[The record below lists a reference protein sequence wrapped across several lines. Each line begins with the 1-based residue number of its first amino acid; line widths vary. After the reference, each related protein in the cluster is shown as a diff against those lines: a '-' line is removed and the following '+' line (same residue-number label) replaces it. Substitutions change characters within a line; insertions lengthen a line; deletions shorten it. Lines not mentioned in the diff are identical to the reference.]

1 MVVFAHYPIFFL
13 SNFHGAI
20 GVDIFFII
28 SGYIISKSSPKYIS
42 NPRRFLINRLIR
54 LYPLWLVLC
63 LVSFFMFI
71 LFSPFDKIKYIESLF
86 MSIFFLGEWGRTYS
100 EPIIFAGWS
109 LRYEV
114 LFYMLTFF
122 LLVIFKN
129 KGKVINILVCFLL
142 GIIGMFID
150 LQNVHVDILISPFFI
165 YFGIGILLEFLNQ
178 EYKIFQNKFNSKLLI
193 VCSSII
199 LLLVSM
205 FDDNVP
211 NVNGNAHEFLSING
225 VLVKRIYIWAPA
237 SIFFVFSFLKTRLEF
252 NKILFFLGNISYS
265 LYLVHS
271 LFKPFLASNK
281 LNTYLIQF
289 AITKEILYLF
299 AIPMFIVISNYTQK
313 LVERDFSNYLN
324 LKFFKK

>member
-28 SGYIISKSSPKYIS
+28 SGYIISKSSPKYIT

-122 LLVIFKN
+122 CWLY
-129 KGKVINILVCFLL
+129 
-142 GIIGMFID
+142 
-150 LQNVHVDILISPFFI
+150 S
-165 YFGIGILLEFLNQ
+165 
-178 EYKIFQNKFNSKLLI
+178 KIRAKLLI
-193 VCSSII
+193 
-199 LLLVSM
+199 
-205 FDDNVP
+205 F
-211 NVNGNAHEFLSING
+211 
-225 VLVKRIYIWAPA
+225 
-237 SIFFVFSFLKTRLEF
+237 
-252 NKILFFLGNISYS
+252 
-265 LYLVHS
+265 
-271 LFKPFLASNK
+271 
-281 LNTYLIQF
+281 
-289 AITKEILYLF
+289 
-299 AIPMFIVISNYTQK
+299 
-313 LVERDFSNYLN
+313 
-324 LKFFKK
+324 